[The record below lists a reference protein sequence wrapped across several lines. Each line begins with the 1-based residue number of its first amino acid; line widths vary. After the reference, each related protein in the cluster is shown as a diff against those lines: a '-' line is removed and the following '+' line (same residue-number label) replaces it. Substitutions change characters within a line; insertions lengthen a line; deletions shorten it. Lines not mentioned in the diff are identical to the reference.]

1 MSRVGR
7 TDEFDAKKVL
17 PSLDTFRD
25 LEGHL
30 ALVCNEA
37 VDAPLLTAVHAIF
50 PDL

>member
-1 MSRVGR
+1 MRGVGR

-17 PSLDTFRD
+17 PGLDTCRD

-30 ALVCNEA
+30 ALVCYEA